1 MCFWNYTLT
10 VGIKRDRLGK
20 ENRDGA
26 GLQFN
31 WRLWK
36 RKYWQR
42 ISLPGFFSYC
52 EVSEKNITANITLKI
67 LSMHFIVVEYPISL
81 LLHHSLTLW
90 TCASSWTT
98 FVFCK
103 YIFYMDSISSRKGRF
118 YIKATK
124 FIPHQRI
131 KPSSEVLL
139 KKKKI
144 LKIFVY
150 CSFQGKSLKLKCHC

>member
-1 MCFWNYTLT
+1 MELGSNLT
-10 VGIKRDRLGK
+10 GDCGR
-20 ENRDGA
+20 ENTGNVLACLD
-26 GLQFN
+26 
-31 WRLWK
+31 
-36 RKYWQR
+36 
-42 ISLPGFFSYC
+42 FFSYC
-52 EVSEKNITANITLKI
+52 EVSEKNIPANITLKI

-90 TCASSWTT
+90 TCASSWTI

-118 YIKATK
+118 YVKATK

-131 KPSSEVLL
+131 KPSSDILY
-139 KKKKI
+139 KKKI